1 MKLKLSRIT
10 LMEAN
15 NTIHSLWRQK
25 LKIFLS
31 RDKPRS
37 KSKTRRVHTADLLGE
52 LLASTINKLRTRTC
66 PSSIVSSSSRSQ
78 LQTKLNPPLT
88 STTLTRV
95 ASSLWRPIFSSR
107 CSRLLV
113 GMCLIFSSLNPNP
126 CLVKLKPL
134 LLHLKTKRFSSNRR
148 YLSLDS
154 NSSPSSVLSSKYL
167 TLAKLKLPH
176 SKQLCQHFSSLLKFR
191 LSMSSQISV
200 KLHSLVI
207 LLPQALLLPNSVQLQ
222 HLNLLLL
229 NNSSQ

>member
-1 MKLKLSRIT
+1 MKLRLSWIT

-15 NTIHSLWRQK
+15 NTIHSLWRQR
-25 LKIFLS
+25 LKIFSS

-37 KSKTRRVHTADLLGE
+37 KSKTRRVLTVDLLGE
-52 LLASTINKLRTRTC
+52 LLASTINKLRTQTC

-78 LQTKLNPPLT
+78 PQTKLNPPST
-88 STTLTRV
+88 STTLIRV

-107 CSRLLV
+107 CNRPLV

-126 CLVKLKPL
+126 CLVKLKHL
-134 LLHLKTKRFSSNRR
+134 LLHLKTNRFSSNRR

-167 TLAKLKLPH
+167 TLARQKLPH
-176 SKQLCQHFSSLLKFR
+176 SKQLCRHFSSLLKFR
-191 LSMSSQISV
+191 PSMSSQISV

-207 LLPQALLLPNSVQLQ
+207 LPQALLLPNLVQLQ
-222 HLNLLLL
+222 HLNLLLI